1 MGSCSIGQCVRHLMG
16 QPLYGLA
23 SNAGMWGKRGYGD
36 GSTPT
41 CDSAVSPCFH
51 GCLAFLH
58 RHFPPQSPSHPLDPS
73 LHPSPWDCSK
83 IPKSQLPGSAPS
95 RGPVSLSVVCMAVV
109 RTVWFSFH
117 LSCHRS
123 AVSLSV
129 LNVFPLT
136 QTVAR
141 MWELDPA
148 SVPPPIEGRSSPAN
162 TFAFPLVPASYQ
174 VLHSSTYSFPLVKNS
189 CPLSADV
196 LHALLCLKV
205 YS

>member
-1 MGSCSIGQCVRHLMG
+1 MPGVLLCCSACQAYRGAPLAGVLLCRLAHHALKGLPWVGSCSIGQCVRHLMG

-23 SNAGMWGKRGYGD
+23 SNAGMRGKRGYAD
-36 GSTPT
+36 GYTPT

-109 RTVWFSFH
+109 RTV
-117 LSCHRS
+117 
-123 AVSLSV
+123 
-129 LNVFPLT
+129 
-136 QTVAR
+136 
-141 MWELDPA
+141 
-148 SVPPPIEGRSSPAN
+148 
-162 TFAFPLVPASYQ
+162 
-174 VLHSSTYSFPLVKNS
+174 
-189 CPLSADV
+189 
-196 LHALLCLKV
+196 
-205 YS
+205 